1 MGLKYWLVHPGVIL
15 IFVHIVFG
23 GIPVFYKLA
32 LSDGMSMTVLVT
44 YRLIFAAV
52 SLAPIAFLVERNK
65 RPKLTWL
72 VLFQGFML
80 GFLGGALYHNL
91 YLASLKLTSATFAA
105 TFYNLNPVFTYV
117 VALVFRLETFTLK
130 TLPGTAKVAGTA
142 TCIGGAMLFTFYK
155 GFEINIWHSKI
166 DLLHHNDHDHNIPDQ
181 NANSNGMSGYH
192 EVAGL
197 GISLMACLSYA
208 LWIILQAKV
217 SVHYPCFYSSTFLMS
232 FAGSIQAFIYAIC
245 FDREWKRWKLG
256 WDIRLLSVFY
266 LGVLSSGVTLAVMA
280 WCISKRGPLFVSI
293 FNPLALLVTAV
304 ASSLVLQEKLHLG
317 SILGGVLIVL
327 GLYTVLWGISK
338 DLKKKLEK
346 RSTGD
351 Y

>member
-1 MGLKYWLVHPGVIL
+1 MI
-15 IFVHIVFG
+15 
-23 GIPVFYKLA
+23 
-32 LSDGMSMTVLVT
+32 
-44 YRLIFAAV
+44 
-52 SLAPIAFLVERNK
+52 
-65 RPKLTWL
+65 
-72 VLFQGFML
+72 LFQGFML
-80 GFLGGALYHNL
+80 GLLGGALYHNL
-91 YLASLKLTSATFAA
+91 CLAGLKLTSATFAA
-105 TFYNLNPVFTYV
+105 TFFNLNPVFTYV
-117 VALVFRLETFTLK
+117 VALVFGLETFTLK

-142 TCIGGAMLFTFYK
+142 ICIGGAMLFPFYK
-155 GFEINIWHSKI
+155 GFEIKIWHSKI
-166 DLLHHNDHDHNIPDQ
+166 DLLHRNHIHNIPQ
-181 NANSNGMSGYH
+181 NANSSRMFSYH

-232 FAGSIQAFIYAIC
+232 FTGSIQAFIYAIC

-266 LGVLSSGVTLAVMA
+266 LGVISSGVTVTVLA
-280 WCISKRGPLFVSI
+280 WCVSKRGPLFVSI

-317 SILGGVLIVL
+317 SIIGGVLIVL

-338 DLKKKLEK
+338 ELKKKLEK
-346 RSTGD
+346 RSTSD
-351 Y
+351 N

>member
-23 GIPVFYKLA
+23 GNPVFYKLA
-32 LSDGMSMTVLVT
+32 LNDGMSMTVLVT

-52 SLAPIAFLVERNK
+52 SLAPIAFFFER
-65 RPKLTWL
+65 
-72 VLFQGFML
+72 
-80 GFLGGALYHNL
+80 GALYHNL
-91 YLASLKLTSATFAA
+91 YLAGLKLTSATFAA
-105 TFYNLNPVFTYV
+105 TLYNLNPVFTYV
-117 VALVFRLETFTLK
+117 VALFFRLETFTVK
-130 TLPGTAKVAGTA
+130 TLPGIAKVAGTA

-166 DLLHHNDHDHNIPDQ
+166 DLLHHNDHDHNIPDHQ
-181 NANSNGMSGYH
+181 KANSSGMSGYH

-197 GISLMACLSYA
+197 GISLTACLCYA
-208 LWIILQAKV
+208 LWIILLTKV
-217 SVHYPCFYSSTFLMS
+217 SVHYPCFYSSTFWMS

-266 LGVLSSGVTLAVMA
+266 LGVLSSGVTVSVMA

-317 SILGGVLIVL
+317 RILAEINNV
-327 GLYTVLWGISK
+327 K
-338 DLKKKLEK
+338 DEK
-346 RSTGD
+346 VD
-351 Y
+351 

>member
-52 SLAPIAFLVERNK
+52 SLAPIAFLVE
-65 RPKLTWL
+65 
-72 VLFQGFML
+72 
-80 GFLGGALYHNL
+80 
-91 YLASLKLTSATFAA
+91 
-105 TFYNLNPVFTYV
+105 
-117 VALVFRLETFTLK
+117 RLETFTLK

-317 SILGGVLIVL
+317 RFLVYIASKYS
-327 GLYTVLWGISK
+327 LYL
-338 DLKKKLEK
+338 LNQL
-346 RSTGD
+346 
-351 Y
+351 

>member
-1 MGLKYWLVHPGVIL
+1 MELVHPGVIL

-32 LSDGMSMTVLVT
+32 LNDGMSMTVLVT
-44 YRLIFAAV
+44 YRLIFAAA
-52 SLAPIAFLVERNK
+52 SLAPIAFFVERNK

-80 GFLGGALYHNL
+80 GLLGGALYHNL
-91 YLASLKLTSATFAA
+91 YLAGLKLTSATFAA
-105 TFYNLNPVFTYV
+105 TFYNLNPAFTYV

-142 TCIGGAMLFTFYK
+142 TCIVGAMLFTFYK

-166 DLLHHNDHDHNIPDQ
+166 DLLHHNDHNIPQ
-181 NANSNGMSGYH
+181 NANSSGISGYH
-192 EVAGL
+192 EVEGL
-197 GISLMACLSYA
+197 GISLVACLSYA
-208 LWIILQAKV
+208 FWIILQAKV
-217 SVHYPCFYSSTFLMS
+217 SVHYPCSYSSTFLMN

-245 FDREWKRWKLG
+245 VDREWKRWKLG

-266 LGVLSSGVTLAVMA
+266 LGVLSSGVTYAVMA

-293 FNPLALLVTAV
+293 FNPMALLVTAV

-327 GLYTVLWGISK
+327 GLYTVLWGISTE
-338 DLKKKLEK
+338 LKKKLEK
-346 RSTGD
+346 RSTSD

>member
-1 MGLKYWLVHPGVIL
+1 MGLKYWLVHPVVIL
-15 IFVHIVFG
+15 IFVQIVFG
-23 GIPVFYKLA
+23 GTPVFYKLA
-32 LSDGMSMTVLVT
+32 LNDGMSMTVLVT

-52 SLAPIAFLVERNK
+52 FLAPIAFFVERNK

-80 GFLGGALYHNL
+80 GLLGGALYHNL

-105 TFYNLNPVFTYV
+105 TLYNLNPVFTYV
-117 VALVFRLETFTLK
+117 VALVFRLEIFTLK

-181 NANSNGMSGYH
+181 NANSSGMSVYH
-192 EVAGL
+192 EVEGL
-197 GISLMACLSYA
+197 GISLMACLSYS
-208 LWIILQAKV
+208 LWMILQTKV

-232 FAGSIQAFIYAIC
+232 FTGSIQAFIYAIC
-245 FDREWKRWKLG
+245 FDREWKLWKLG

-266 LGVLSSGVTLAVMA
+266 SGVLSSGVAVSVMA
-280 WCISKRGPLFVSI
+280 WCILKRGPLFVSI

-304 ASSLVLQEKLHLG
+304 ASSLVLREKLHLG
-317 SILGGVLIVL
+317 SIIGGVLIVL

-338 DLKKKLEK
+338 ELKKKEK
-346 RSTGD
+346 KSTSD